1 MTLFFLA
8 IAGLIIVPLAILF
21 PALTNRMPVRAR
33 DRKEKNI
40 EIARQRIREVSGPEA
55 EEKPE
60 TEQARDEIR
69 ATLLEEL
76 AAPVEEV
83 GTTVHRRWGWLILL
97 VIPAL
102 ALVTYGFV
110 GKPGY
115 VLEEINPQFGFF
127 QDTTHDTD
135 VDSLLGE
142 LERRMEEN
150 PENPKSWELAGRLY
164 MGLQQYARAEQAYST
179 LNRLVPDN
187 PDYLAAW
194 ADAKVM
200 AEANTYS
207 DATREIVEKALSL
220 NPANINALW
229 IAALGAEST
238 GDHRLA
244 LKHLQALQPL
254 VTGNEEF
261 QAHIARLVD
270 RNHAQLNPTAPAAM
284 PDSDDELA
292 IRVHV
297 RAAGPVIARFVPD
310 DTVFV
315 YARAVDGPRMPLAIA
330 RLSVSDLPADVLLTE
345 SMAMQP
351 GMTIAAFEKLEI
363 VARISRSGEATPRTG
378 DWTSREIPFSTD
390 NPDAVMEIDIDQEVR

>member
-1 MTLFFLA
+1 MTLFLLA

-21 PALTNRMPVRAR
+21 PALTNRIPVRAR

-207 DATREIVEKALSL
+207 DATREIVERALSL

-297 RAAGPVIARFVPD
+297 RAAGPVISRFVPG

-378 DWTSREIPFSTD
+378 DWTSRGILFSAD

>member
-1 MTLFFLA
+1 MTLFLLA
-8 IAGLIIVPLAILF
+8 IAGLIIVSLAILF
-21 PALTNRMPVRAR
+21 PALTNQRAVSMR

-60 TEQARDEIR
+60 TEQALEEIK

-76 AAPVEEV
+76 STSVEEV
-83 GTTVHRRWGWLILL
+83 STTLHRRWGWLILL
-97 VIPAL
+97 GIPVL

-110 GKPGY
+110 GNPGY
-115 VLEEINPQFGFF
+115 VLEEINPQFSFF
-127 QDTTHDTD
+127 PDKTHDVD

-142 LERRMEEN
+142 LERRIEEN

-164 MGLQQYARAEQAYST
+164 MGLQQYARAEHAYGT

-194 ADAKVM
+194 ADAKVL

-207 DATREIVEKALSL
+207 AATRDIVERALL
-220 NPANINALW
+220 LDPGNVNALW
-229 IAALGAEST
+229 IAALGSEST

-244 LKHLQALQPL
+244 LKYLEVLQPL
-254 VTGNEEF
+254 VTDPEF
-261 QAHIARLVD
+261 QAHITRLVD
-270 RNHAQLNPTAPAAM
+270 RNHAQLNPPAPAAM
-284 PDSDDELA
+284 PVSDDELT

-297 RAAGPVIARFVPD
+297 RAADPVMSRFVPD

-351 GMTIAAFEKLEI
+351 GVTIASFEKLEI

-378 DWTSREIPFSTD
+378 DYTSRRVPFSPD
-390 NPDAVMEIDIDQEVR
+390 HPDAVLEIDIDQEIQ